1 MVRVRRAIS
10 LSIRIEVRDGRG
22 ERTHDDWRPGY
33 RSRSRMTGMASSI
46 PQANPGAGYRALQAE
61 IDAAIARVL
70 QSGWYILGQEVRA
83 FESEFASW
91 LGTSTAIG
99 CGNGTDALAIALRAL
114 GVGPGASV
122 VTVSHT
128 AVATVAAIEMVG
140 ATPVLIDI
148 EPDYYT
154 MDPRELAEV
163 LAHPPSGVPPIRAV
177 IPVHLY
183 GQPAALPAIIAACR
197 RHSVPIIE
205 DCAQAHG
212 ATFEG
217 ATVGTFTEIATFSFY
232 PTKNLG
238 ALGDGGM
245 LATSSAQLGAEIAAL
260 RQYGWKTHYV
270 SDAVGVNSRLDELQ
284 AAILRVKLAH
294 LDAQTSR
301 RRAIAAAYDE
311 ALRATTL
318 APVVRPGAEHAYH
331 LYVLR
336 TSERAAVQQQLRNA
350 GIGIGIHYAMPV
362 HLQPAYHGRIA
373 LGPSGCR
380 ATEMAAGQVLSLPM
394 YPELTDP
401 QIAHICDALRA
412 F

>member
-1 MVRVRRAIS
+1 MSGSA
-10 LSIRIEVRDGRG
+10 
-22 ERTHDDWRPGY
+22 
-33 RSRSRMTGMASSI
+33 SI
-46 PQANPGAGYRALQAE
+46 PQANPGAGYRALQHE
-61 IDAAIARVL
+61 IDAAVARVL

-83 FESEFASW
+83 FEAEFANW
-91 LGTSTAIG
+91 LGTSAAIG

-154 MDPRELAEV
+154 MDPHELAEV
-163 LAHPPSGVPPIRAV
+163 LAHPLPGVPPIRAV

-183 GQPAALPAIIAACR
+183 GQPAALSQIMAACR
-197 RHSVPIIE
+197 RHDVPVIE

-212 ATFEG
+212 ATLEG
-217 ATVGTFTEIATFSFY
+217 ARVGTIGEIATFSFY

-245 LATSSAQLGAEIAAL
+245 LATRNAQLGAEIAAL

-294 LDAQTSR
+294 LDAQNTR
-301 RRAIAAAYDE
+301 RRTIAAAYDE
-311 ALRATTL
+311 ALHGKLL
-318 APVVRPGAEHAYH
+318 APAVRARAGHVFH

-336 TSERAAVQQQLRNA
+336 SPERSALQARLRDA
-350 GIGIGIHYAMPV
+350 GVGTGVHYAVPV
-362 HLQPAYHGRIA
+362 HLQPAYAGRVA
-373 LGPSGCR
+373 LGPAGCR
-380 ATEMAAGQVLSLPM
+380 ATEIAAAQVLSLPM
-394 YPELTDP
+394 YPELTDA
-401 QIAHICDALRA
+401 QVSRIFDALRA
-412 F
+412 I